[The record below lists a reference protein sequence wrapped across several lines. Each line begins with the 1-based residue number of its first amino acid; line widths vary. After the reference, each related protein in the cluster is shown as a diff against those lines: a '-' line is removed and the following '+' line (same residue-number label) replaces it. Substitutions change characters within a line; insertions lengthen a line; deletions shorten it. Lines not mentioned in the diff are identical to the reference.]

1 MNESQIVQLVALVGF
16 LVLVLG
22 SLSIRRLPLG
32 FILKTIIGWAVIGGL
47 LYLLVV
53 NRHTILDQLNTL
65 GARIGVSEA
74 PQVAEG
80 ETVRIRLSPDGHFWA
95 RARINGVERRMLID
109 SGATVSAISEAT
121 AQAAGI
127 DYDRG
132 APVRV
137 STANGT
143 VDARRAR
150 AERVEVGPLA
160 TEDLVVFVAS
170 SFGDLDVL
178 GMNFLSRLR
187 SWRVEGNVLI
197 LEPQPRAQGNLT

>member
-1 MNESQIVQLVALVGF
+1 MSETQIVQLVALVGF

-32 FILKTIIGWAVIGGL
+32 FILKTVIGWSAIAGVI
-47 LYLLVV
+47 YLVVV
-53 NRHTILDQLNTL
+53 NRHTILDQLNT
-65 GARIGVSEA
+65 IGSKVGISEA

-80 ETVRIRLSPDGHFWA
+80 ETIRIQLSPDGHFWA
-95 RARINGVERRMLID
+95 RATINGVERRMLID
-109 SGATVSAISEAT
+109 SGATVSAISEET

-127 DYDRG
+127 DYARG
-132 APVRV
+132 MPVSV

-143 VDARRAR
+143 VEARRAR
-150 AERVEVGPLA
+150 AQRVEVGPLG
-160 TEDLVVFVAS
+160 TDDLTVFVAS

-178 GMNFLSRLR
+178 GMNFLSRLK

-197 LEPQPRAQGNLT
+197 LEPQPKSDLT